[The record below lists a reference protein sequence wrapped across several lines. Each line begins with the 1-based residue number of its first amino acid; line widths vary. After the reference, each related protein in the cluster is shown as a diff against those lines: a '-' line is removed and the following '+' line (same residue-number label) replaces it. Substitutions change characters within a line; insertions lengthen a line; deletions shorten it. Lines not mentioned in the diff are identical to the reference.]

1 MQKFSFIILLVVGGC
16 LWTGKAW
23 AQWPTISYQTFPKF
37 TVQQTT
43 SAVQK
48 SILESTENLSIEQ
61 LYTMG
66 EEGLGDSGTAT
77 MESSVE
83 GVTLTM
89 PMPTFVSEESGLT
102 TEVLKEPQKSVEVIK
117 ENVQMP
123 TQEQAANMTTE
134 ELNQKTKAIAEV
146 QTNVTRDALAVS
158 LANVQ
163 ISAEQAERQKELEET
178 IVKSTTLRGDI
189 QARSKAAL
197 SVLGEV
203 NRLLGISSK
212 YLGLEAAHALSTAQ
226 SSTAVGNS
234 AFSGTNASSDTKTES
249 AS

>member
-1 MQKFSFIILLVVGGC
+1 MNKLSSFILLVVLC
-16 LWTGKAW
+16 FVVTRVS
-23 AQWPTISYQTFPKF
+23 AQHATFSYMTFPKF
-37 TVQQTT
+37 TTQQAT

-48 SILESTENLSIEQ
+48 SILEATESLSVEQ

-89 PMPTFVSEESGLT
+89 PVPTFVNEDIGLT
-102 TEVLKEPQKSVEVIK
+102 TDVLKEPEKSVEVIK

-123 TQEQAANMTTE
+123 TQEQAMKMTTE
-134 ELNQKTKAIAEV
+134 ELNQKAKAIAQL
-146 QTNVTRDALAVS
+146 QTDVTRDALAVA

-163 ISAEQAERQKELEET
+163 ISAEQETRQKELEET
-178 IVKSTTLRGDI
+178 IARSTTLRGDI

-203 NRLLGISSK
+203 NRLLGVSSK
-212 YLGLEAAHALSTAQ
+212 YLGLEAAHALSSAQ
-226 SSTAVGNS
+226 SSSAVGGQT
-234 AFSGTNASSDTKTES
+234 AETDTQKTENAS
-249 AS
+249 